1 MLGALSPAAV
11 TPLVT
16 TIAGQ
21 ALVGVSLVLDVAA
34 VLLLRRIAGG
44 VEA

>member
-11 TPLVT
+11 APLVMT
-16 TIAGQ
+16 LAGR
-21 ALVGVSLVLDVAA
+21 ALVGVSLVLDLAA
-34 VLLLRRIAGG
+34 VLLLRRIARG